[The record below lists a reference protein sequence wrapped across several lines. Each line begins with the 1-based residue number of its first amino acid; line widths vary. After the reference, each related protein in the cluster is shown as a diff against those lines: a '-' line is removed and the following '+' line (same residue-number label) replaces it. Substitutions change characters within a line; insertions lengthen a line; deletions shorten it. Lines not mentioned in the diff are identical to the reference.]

1 MNQNNGNHRLAAV
14 DVIDE
19 EVASERTNGN
29 FYDASNP
36 ELKPAKPI
44 GLTKKKGWK
53 RKLVAWCFVLLL
65 IGGGAIALYLL
76 LRVNRVD
83 VKVQADSRRE
93 LQAPKPSPNANNP
106 DNTLTAE
113 AINIARS
120 ASGADSVNNNAAPSA
135 SPSASALSSPT
146 PPATSRTNYS
156 YTGTT
161 TSPVFEPLTEATSNG
176 NNNQQTN
183 AGSTKTAN
191 AADLTASLQV
201 QNHAN
206 VTQSI
211 FVGDESAK
219 ASSLSSQTSSMRP
232 IKSSAENKSLIA
244 NNIKVTPAVLP
255 PFGTMLPVRTQ
266 GVIFTLRNDSYARLE
281 LMRDAAGEGWSL
293 PKGTVFI
300 GRTSGNE
307 YDRAYVNVIAY
318 IDPRDNKLVKMT
330 GEVMG
335 TDGAAGLAGK
345 RLGVDRNAFKNALRK
360 VASSGV
366 QVAGMMAGALG
377 RGPVIIDGAGY
388 RLATPLTDEARN
400 AIGGNTKK
408 SFVKVQAGQP
418 AYVMVSDLPKAIQA
432 VDAPGDEE
440 LSRAATSLTDREVME
455 LILFGSPDEIRAALP
470 LMNDEQ
476 KRLAAK
482 ALGPEN
488 REK

>member
-19 EVASERTNGN
+19 EVASERINGN
-29 FYDASNP
+29 FYDANNP
-36 ELKPAKPI
+36 ELKPAKA
-44 GLTKKKGWK
+44 LDVTKKKGWK

-65 IGGGAIALYLL
+65 IGGGAMALYLL

-83 VKVQADSRRE
+83 VKVQADSRRD
-93 LQAPKPSPNANNP
+93 LQSSKPSTNASNP
-106 DNTLTAE
+106 DNNLTAE

-120 ASGADSVNNNAAPSA
+120 ASGTDSNATPSA
-135 SPSASALSSPT
+135 SPSAAPMSSPT
-146 PPATSRTNYS
+146 PSGSTRANYS
-156 YTGTT
+156 FSGN
-161 TSPVFEPLTEATSNG
+161 TSPVFEPLTEASSNG

-183 AGSTKTAN
+183 SGSVKTSS
-191 AADLTASLQV
+191 AADLTASVQV

-206 VTQSI
+206 ATQSI

-219 ASSLSSQTSSMRP
+219 ASSLTSQTSAMRP

-244 NNIKVTPAVLP
+244 KPAPAVLP
-255 PFGTMLPVRTQ
+255 PFGTLLPVRTQ

-293 PKGTVFI
+293 SKGTVFI

-307 YDRAYVNVIAY
+307 YDRAYVNVIGY

-330 GEVMG
+330 GEIMG

-345 RLGVDRNAFKNALRK
+345 RLGIDRNALKNALRK
-360 VASSGV
+360 VASSGM

-377 RGPVIIDGAGY
+377 RGPVIIDGGGY

-400 AIGGNTKK
+400 AIGGNTNR

-440 LSRAATSLTDREVME
+440 WSRAATSLTDREVME
-455 LILFGSPDEIRAALP
+455 LILFGSPDEIRAAIP

-476 KRLAAK
+476 KRLANK
-482 ALGPEN
+482 TLSPEN
-488 REK
+488 KDK

>member
-36 ELKPAKPI
+36 ELRPAKPI
-44 GLTKKKGWK
+44 GVAKKKGWK

-65 IGGGAIALYLL
+65 IGGGAIVLYLL

-83 VKVQADSRRE
+83 VKVQADSRRD
-93 LQAPKPSPNANNP
+93 LQTPKPSPNGNNP

-135 SPSASALSSPT
+135 SPNAAALSSPT
-146 PPATSRTNYS
+146 PPASTRTNYS
-156 YTGTT
+156 YTGN
-161 TSPVFEPLTEATSNG
+161 TSPVLEPLTESPSNG
-176 NNNQQTN
+176 NSNQQTN
-183 AGSTKTAN
+183 AGSIKSAN
-191 AADLTASLQV
+191 AVDLTASVQL

-219 ASSLSSQTSSMRP
+219 ASLLTSQTTAMRS
-232 IKSSAENKSLIA
+232 IKSSAENKSLTA
-244 NNIKVTPAVLP
+244 NSMKLAPAVLP

-281 LMRDAAGEGWSL
+281 LMRDAAGDGWSL
-293 PKGTVFI
+293 PKGTVFV

-307 YDRAYVNVIAY
+307 YDRAYVNVIGY

-335 TDGAAGLAGK
+335 TDGAAGLSGK
-345 RLGVDRNAFKNALRK
+345 RLGVDRNALKNALRK
-360 VASSGV
+360 VASGGM

-400 AIGGNTKK
+400 AIGGNTNR

-440 LSRAATSLTDREVME
+440 LSQAATSLTDRDVME
-455 LILFGSPDEIRAALP
+455 LILFGSPDEVRAALP

-482 ALGPEN
+482 TLSPEN
-488 REK
+488 KNK

>member
-1 MNQNNGNHRLAAV
+1 MNQSNGNHRVEVLDYIDEQLEADRIKRGVYDFSSPEFKAAKPV
-14 DVIDE
+14 DV
-19 EVASERTNGN
+19 
-29 FYDASNP
+29 P
-36 ELKPAKPI
+36 
-44 GLTKKKGWK
+44 KKKSWK

-65 IGGGAIALYLL
+65 IGGGAMALYLL

-83 VKVQADSRRE
+83 VKVQADSRRD
-93 LQAPKPSPNANNP
+93 LQTSKPSANASNP

-120 ASGADSVNNNAAPSA
+120 ASGADSVINNATPSA
-135 SPSASALSSPT
+135 SPSAAALSSPT
-146 PPATSRTNYS
+146 PPAASRTNYS
-156 YTGTT
+156 YTGN
-161 TSPVFEPLTEATSNG
+161 TSPVFEPLTESPSNA
-176 NNNQQTN
+176 NSNQQTN
-183 AGSTKTAN
+183 AGSIKTAN
-191 AADLTASLQV
+191 AADLTASVQV

-219 ASSLSSQTSSMRP
+219 ASSLSSQTRLMQP
-232 IKSSAENKSLIA
+232 IQSSAENESLIA
-244 NNIKVTPAVLP
+244 NSTKSAPAVLP

-266 GVIFTLRNDSYARLE
+266 GVIFTLRSDSYARLE

-293 PKGTVFI
+293 PKGTVFV

-307 YDRAYVNVIAY
+307 YDRAYVNVIGY
-318 IDPRDNKLVKMT
+318 IDPRDNKLVKMS

-345 RLGVDRNAFKNALRK
+345 RLGVDRNALKNALRK
-360 VASSGV
+360 VASGGV

-377 RGPVIIDGAGY
+377 KGPVIIDGAGY

-400 AIGGNTKK
+400 AIGGNTNKH
-408 SFVKVQAGQP
+408 FVKVQAGQP
-418 AYVMVSDLPKAIQA
+418 AYVMVSDLPKAVPA

-440 LSRAATSLTDREVME
+440 LSRAAASLTDREVME
-455 LILFGSPDEIRAALP
+455 LILFGSPDEVRAALP

-476 KRLAAK
+476 KRLAVRT
-482 ALGPEN
+482 LSPEN
-488 REK
+488 KDK

>member
-36 ELKPAKPI
+36 ELRPAKPI
-44 GLTKKKGWK
+44 DVAKKKGWK

-93 LQAPKPSPNANNP
+93 LQTPKPSPNANNP

-135 SPSASALSSPT
+135 SPSVSVLSSPT
-146 PPATSRTNYS
+146 PLATSRTNYS

-161 TSPVFEPLTEATSNG
+161 SPVFEPITEASSNG
-176 NNNQQTN
+176 NSQQPNT
-183 AGSTKTAN
+183 GSIKSAN
-191 AADLTASLQV
+191 AVDLTGSVQA

-219 ASSLSSQTSSMRP
+219 ASSLTSQTSATRP
-232 IKSSAENKSLIA
+232 VKSSVENKSLIA
-244 NNIKVTPAVLP
+244 NSTKLAPAVLP

-307 YDRAYVNVIAY
+307 YDRAYVNVIGY

-345 RLGVDRNAFKNALRK
+345 QLGVNRNSFKNALRK
-360 VASSGV
+360 VATSGV

-388 RLATPLTDEARN
+388 RLANPLTDEARS
-400 AIGGNTKK
+400 AIGGNTNK

-418 AYVMVSDLPKAIQA
+418 AYVMVADLPKAIQA

-440 LSRAATSLTDREVME
+440 LSRAATSLTDREAME
-455 LILFGSPDEIRAALP
+455 LILFGSSDEIRAAFP

-482 ALGPEN
+482 TLSPEN
-488 REK
+488 KDK